1 MADLLPHREPVEP
14 HVPKDE
20 AAERYRTEV
29 LSAASTLS
37 KEYAAMFTGEPG
49 DAEGKDARR
58 KALVFEL
65 NRSGKYHDL
74 KERLKEAAQGIIKER
89 FFQGG
94 ERARGKIQRTVR
106 APRGGDARVAAHAG
120 AAREPSRVALVD
132 PVDRER
138 LAECKA
144 LADEYEIDDEHDSAD
159 KWHQERLL
167 VTRATSPRFGRTTAR
182 FCLAG
187 GDGAKPR
194 RRSRRR
200 SCWTSGTSPRSA
212 RSRR

>member
-1 MADLLPHREPVEP
+1 MEP

-94 ERARGKIQRTVR
+94 ESARKNTTNCTCTSWRRCTR
-106 APRGGDARVAAHAG
+106 RC
-120 AAREPSRVALVD
+120 AARRRAEPSRVALVD

-167 VTRATSPRFGRTTAR
+167 VTRDEPEVWT
-182 FCLAG
+182 
-187 GDGAKPR
+187 DYGAFL
-194 RRSRRR
+194 SRRGKWGKAEEAFKEALVLDER
-200 SCWTSGTSPRSA
+200 TSPRSA

>member
-94 ERARGKIQRTVR
+94 ESAREKYNELYVHLVEEMHASLRTL
-106 APRGGDARVAAHAG
+106 G
-120 AAREPSRVALVD
+120 AAREPSRSPSSIPSIASVSRSAKLW
-132 PVDRER
+132 RTSTR
-138 LAECKA
+138 LTTSTTRRISGTRSVC
-144 LADEYEIDDEHDSAD
+144 SS
-159 KWHQERLL
+159 
-167 VTRATSPRFGRTTAR
+167 RATSPRFGRTTAR